1 MEENIQNKHDKGYK
15 FLLGTKR
22 LFVQLLRCFVQ
33 QGWAQKIVP
42 EDVELVDKSFILQD
56 FKDKEADLVYKVKM
70 DGKEVYFYLLELQST
85 VDFQMPY
92 RLLLYMV
99 EVWRSILKDMD
110 SKEAEKKDFKLPV
123 IVPCVLYNG
132 ENNWTVARSFRETL
146 VRNEDFGEFVL
157 DFKYILF
164 DVRRYSD
171 EILLNLANVIGA
183 AFFVDKTKDKE
194 ELLARLRVISQKLQ
208 SLTDDDIGALWKW
221 LKNIVAR
228 GLSEE
233 KQKQIEE
240 IFQKERKMDNMVYA
254 IERIMEQERVDTRR
268 EEKIE
273 IARELLKMG
282 IPLEK
287 VETATKLPLTTIQEL
302 AQSIQ
307 SQQ

>member
-1 MEENIQNKHDKGYK
+1 MLKYI
-15 FLLGTKR
+15 
-22 LFVQLLRCFVQ
+22 
-33 QGWAQKIVP
+33 
-42 EDVELVDKSFILQD
+42 
-56 FKDKEADLVYKVKM
+56 YKVKI

-99 EVWRSILKDMD
+99 EIWRSILKDMG

-132 ENNWTVARSFRETL
+132 ENNWTVVRSFRETL

-194 ELLARLRVISQKLQ
+194 ELLVRLSTTPCKFV
-208 SLTDDDIGALWKW
+208 
-221 LKNIVAR
+221 
-228 GLSEE
+228 
-233 KQKQIEE
+233 
-240 IFQKERKMDNMVYA
+240 
-254 IERIMEQERVDTRR
+254 TR
-268 EEKIE
+268 
-273 IARELLKMG
+273 
-282 IPLEK
+282 
-287 VETATKLPLTTIQEL
+287 
-302 AQSIQ
+302 
-307 SQQ
+307 